1 MLTQQSLEIT
11 PHKTPHVPGLC
22 FLATKTP
29 GGVIIGPMAM
39 GLAPGTD
46 NRSMTIVDLRQLSSR
61 QIEPLLTEEAQ
72 RWREEL
78 RWDYR
83 ASLDLIKKFVEARS
97 LAGCAALENGEAA
110 GYAFYVIEEHKGLL
124 GGLYVSPRF
133 PQMAL
138 ATKLLT
144 NTLETLRAV
153 PYIGRIE
160 AQLVPF
166 GCEFDGALAKQG
178 FRLYPRQFMLL
189 DLNSVAPESPSN
201 GKPPNS
207 DELSGLRLEEWNDRY
222 FTPCARLIQLAYA
235 DHMDGEIND
244 QYRSEEGAL
253 KFLKNIIMLPGCG
266 QFQEHASFVLRAPHS
281 HELAG
286 VVLTSAVAPGVG
298 HTTQICVMPG
308 YQRHGLGRR
317 LIQATIQALRAR
329 RFSALSL
336 TVTAANQRAVGLYA
350 SLGFAQIKTFTAGVW
365 QTSAAAS
372 RRSLFA

>member
-1 MLTQQSLEIT
+1 
-11 PHKTPHVPGLC
+11 
-22 FLATKTP
+22 
-29 GGVIIGPMAM
+29 
-39 GLAPGTD
+39 
-46 NRSMTIVDLRQLSSR
+46 MTIVDLRQLSSR
-61 QIEPLLTEEAQ
+61 QIEPLLAEEAQ

-83 ASLDLIKKFVEARS
+83 SSLDLIKKFVEARS
-97 LAGCAALENGEAA
+97 LAGCAAMEDGQAA

-138 ATKLLT
+138 ANRLLT
-144 NTLETLRAV
+144 STLETLRSL

-166 GCEFDGALAKQG
+166 GCEFDAALAKHG
-178 FRLYPRQFMLL
+178 FHLYPRQFMLL
-189 DLNSVAPESPSN
+189 DLNSPSGNSRPNGSSPSTN
-201 GKPPNS
+201 
-207 DELSGLRLEEWNDRY
+207 EQSGLRLEEWNDRY
-222 FTPCARLIQLAYA
+222 FTACARLIQLAYA

-253 KFLKNIIMLPGCG
+253 KFLKNIIILPGCG
-266 QFQEHASFVLRAPHS
+266 QFQPHASFVLRSPHS
-281 HELAG
+281 HELVG

-350 SLGFAQIKTFTAGVW
+350 SLGFTEIKTFTAGVW
-365 QTSAAAS
+365 QSAAATT
-372 RRSLFA
+372 RRALFS

>member
-1 MLTQQSLEIT
+1 
-11 PHKTPHVPGLC
+11 
-22 FLATKTP
+22 
-29 GGVIIGPMAM
+29 
-39 GLAPGTD
+39 
-46 NRSMTIVDLRQLSSR
+46 MTIVDLRQLSSR

-83 ASLDLIKKFVEARS
+83 SSLDLIKKFVEARS

-133 PQMAL
+133 PQMVL
-138 ATKLLT
+138 ATKLLPS
-144 NTLETLRAV
+144 TLETLRAV

-166 GCEFDGALAKQG
+166 GCEFDAALAKHG

-189 DLNSVAPESPSN
+189 DLNRTTPDSPAN
-201 GKPPNS
+201 GKPLNS
-207 DELSGLRLEEWNDRY
+207 NDLTGLRLEEWNDRY

-253 KFLKNIIMLPGCG
+253 KFLKNIILLPGCG

-281 HELAG
+281 HELVGA
-286 VVLTSAVAPGVG
+286 VLTSAVAPGVG

-317 LIQATIQALRAR
+317 LIQATIQSLRAR

-336 TVTAANQRAVGLYA
+336 TVTAANERAVGLYA
-350 SLGFAQIKTFTAGVW
+350 SLGFSQIKTFTAGVW
-365 QTSAAAS
+365 QAPEAS
-372 RRSLFA
+372 GRRGLFS

>member
-1 MLTQQSLEIT
+1 
-11 PHKTPHVPGLC
+11 
-22 FLATKTP
+22 
-29 GGVIIGPMAM
+29 
-39 GLAPGTD
+39 
-46 NRSMTIVDLRQLSSR
+46 MTIVDLRQLSSR
-61 QIEPLLTEEAQ
+61 QIEPLLAEEAQ
-72 RWREEL
+72 RWKEEL

-83 ASLDLIKKFVEARS
+83 SSLDLIKKFVEARS
-97 LAGCAALENGEAA
+97 LAGCAAMQDGQAA

-138 ATKLLT
+138 ANKLLT
-144 NTLETLRAV
+144 STLETLRAL

-166 GCEFDGALAKQG
+166 GCEFDAALAKHG

-189 DLNSVAPESPSN
+189 DLNRVPFNSATNGGSSISN
-201 GKPPNS
+201 
-207 DELSGLRLEEWNDRY
+207 EFSGLRLEQWNDRY

-244 QYRSEEGAL
+244 QYRSDEGAL

-281 HELAG
+281 HELVGA
-286 VVLTSAVAPGVG
+286 VLTSAVAPGVG

-308 YQRHGLGRR
+308 YQRQGLGRR
-317 LIQATIQALRAR
+317 LIQATIESLRAH
-329 RFSALSL
+329 RFNALSL
-336 TVTAANQRAVGLYA
+336 TVTAANERAVSLYE
-350 SLGFAQIKTFTAGVW
+350 SLGFTQIKTFTAGVW
-365 QTSAAAS
+365 KSADS
-372 RRSLFA
+372 PGRRGLFS

>member
-1 MLTQQSLEIT
+1 
-11 PHKTPHVPGLC
+11 
-22 FLATKTP
+22 
-29 GGVIIGPMAM
+29 
-39 GLAPGTD
+39 
-46 NRSMTIVDLRQLSSR
+46 MTIVDLRQLSSR
-61 QIEPLLTEEAQ
+61 QIEPLLDEEAR

-83 ASLDLIKKFVEARS
+83 SSLDLIKKFVDARS
-97 LAGCAALENGEAA
+97 LAGCAALEDGEAA

-133 PQMAL
+133 PQLPL
-138 ATKLLT
+138 ANKLLT
-144 NTLETLRAV
+144 STLETLRAV
-153 PYIGRIE
+153 PYLGRIE

-166 GCEFDGALAKQG
+166 GCEFDAALAKHG

-189 DLNSVAPESPSN
+189 DLNRARMDSAPNGNSPST
-201 GKPPNS
+201 PPI
-207 DELSGLRLEEWNDRY
+207 SGLRLEEWDDHY
-222 FTPCARLIQLAYA
+222 FAGCARLIQLAYA

-281 HELAG
+281 HELVG

-298 HTTQICVMPG
+298 HTTQLCVMPG

-317 LIQATIQALRAR
+317 LIEATIQSLRAR
-329 RFSALSL
+329 RFNALSL
-336 TVTAANQRAVGLYA
+336 TVTAANERAVRLYA
-350 SLGFAQIKTFTAGVW
+350 NLGFTQIKTFTAGVW
-365 QTSAAAS
+365 RPPEAWNRQH
-372 RRSLFA
+372 LFS

>member
-1 MLTQQSLEIT
+1 
-11 PHKTPHVPGLC
+11 
-22 FLATKTP
+22 
-29 GGVIIGPMAM
+29 
-39 GLAPGTD
+39 
-46 NRSMTIVDLRQLSSR
+46 MTIVDLRQLSSR
-61 QIEPLLTEEAQ
+61 QIEPLLSEEAQ

-83 ASLDLIKKFVEARS
+83 TSLDLIRKFVEARS

-133 PQMAL
+133 PQMPL
-138 ATKLLT
+138 ANKLLT
-144 NTLETLRAV
+144 STLETLRAV
-153 PYIGRIE
+153 PYVGRIE

-166 GCEFDGALAKQG
+166 GCEFDEALAKHG

-189 DLNSVAPESPSN
+189 DLNRLPPGSASN
-201 GKPPNS
+201 GSPTN
-207 DELSGLRLEEWNDRY
+207 ELSGLRLEEWNDRY
-222 FTPCARLIQLAYA
+222 FNACARLIQLAYA

-266 QFQEHASFVLRAPHS
+266 QFQEQASFVLRAPHS
-281 HELAG
+281 HDLVG

-317 LIQATIQALRAR
+317 LIQATIQGLRAR

-336 TVTAANQRAVGLYA
+336 TVTAANLRAVRLYA

-365 QTSAAAS
+365 QSPDAS
-372 RRSLFA
+372 NRRSLFS

>member
-1 MLTQQSLEIT
+1 MS
-11 PHKTPHVPGLC
+11 
-22 FLATKTP
+22 
-29 GGVIIGPMAM
+29 
-39 GLAPGTD
+39 
-46 NRSMTIVDLRQLSSR
+46 IVDLRQLNSR
-61 QIEPLLTEEAQ
+61 QIEPLLAEEAQ

-83 ASLDLIKKFVEARS
+83 SSLDLIKKFVEARS
-97 LAGCAALENGEAA
+97 LAGCAAMEGGQAA

-133 PQMAL
+133 PQMTL
-138 ATKLLT
+138 ANELLT
-144 NTLETLRAV
+144 STLETLRAV

-166 GCEFDGALAKQG
+166 GCEFDGALSKHG
-178 FRLYPRQFMLL
+178 FHLYPRQFMLL
-189 DLNSVAPESPSN
+189 DLNRPVGDSKSN
-201 GKPPNS
+201 GSPPNAN
-207 DELSGLRLEEWNDRY
+207 ETSGLRIEEWNDRY
-222 FTPCARLIQLAYA
+222 FTACARLIQLAYA

-266 QFQEHASFVLRAPHS
+266 QFQQRASFVLRAPHS

-317 LIQATIQALRAR
+317 LIEATIQSLRAH

-336 TVTAANQRAVGLYA
+336 TVTAANERAVRLYA
-350 SLGFAQIKTFTAGVW
+350 SLGFTQIKTFTAGVW
-365 QTSAAAS
+365 QSTGASS
-372 RRSLFA
+372 RRALFS

>member
-1 MLTQQSLEIT
+1 
-11 PHKTPHVPGLC
+11 
-22 FLATKTP
+22 
-29 GGVIIGPMAM
+29 
-39 GLAPGTD
+39 
-46 NRSMTIVDLRQLSSR
+46 MTIVDLRQLSSR
-61 QIEPLLTEEAQ
+61 QIEPLLAEEAQ

-83 ASLDLIKKFVEARS
+83 SSLDLIKRFVEARS
-97 LAGCAALENGEAA
+97 LAGCAALEGGEAA

-133 PQMAL
+133 PQMPL
-138 ATKLLT
+138 ANKLLT
-144 NTLETLRAV
+144 STLETLRAI

-166 GCEFDGALAKQG
+166 GCEFDAALAKHG

-189 DLNSVAPESPSN
+189 DLNRVRLTSANNGTPRNSN
-201 GKPPNS
+201 
-207 DELSGLRLEEWNDRY
+207 DSGLRLEEWNDRY
-222 FTPCARLIQLAYA
+222 FAPCARLIQLAYA

-281 HELAG
+281 HELVGA
-286 VVLTSAVAPGVG
+286 VLTSAVAPGVG

-308 YQRHGLGRR
+308 YQRQGLGRR
-317 LIQATIQALRAR
+317 LIQATIRSLQAQ
-329 RFSALSL
+329 RFNALSL

-350 SLGFAQIKTFTAGVW
+350 SLGFTQIKTFTAGVW
-365 QTSAAAS
+365 KSPEASS
-372 RRSLFA
+372 RRSLFS